1 MSDIGLII
9 IGLIMSFPIT
19 YLVVHDF
26 SHNFQKRK
34 YGFQMS
40 NGKVIFLSKRE
51 IKKEIKDC
59 KKQLEFWKN
68 ELTVNP
74 KCDKELAEENIVD
87 MQTII
92 DMFEEVLGSK
102 N

>member
-1 MSDIGLII
+1 MLNITLIVIGLII
-9 IGLIMSFPIT
+9 SFPIT
-19 YLVVHDF
+19 YLLSHDF
-26 SHNFQKRK
+26 KKRKRK

-68 ELTVNP
+68 ELTANP

-92 DMFEEVLGSK
+92 DMFEEALGSK